1 MAFTITK
8 MRFSIND
15 SFLRLAKGHR
25 DIFGQLFVWCS
36 VSFFILCVGAK
47 RKETNPKKKKNKR
60 LNGCLGYLKDNKC

>member
-1 MAFTITK
+1 MVVWIFILNVYL
-8 MRFSIND
+8 FEG
-15 SFLRLAKGHR
+15 LRLAKVHR

-47 RKETNPKKKKNKR
+47 RKETNPKKKKNQR